1 MNIISSASPI
11 ERVFHNSTGVFHEAL
26 RFSLARSQKSLQEKP
41 KSTKSSMT
49 TTTEKRVLEV
59 GKEIAGDQSAADTL
73 YDTYVLEFTGDAEGE
88 LERFRVPSSAPVAVA
103 LREYYDAVV
112 RSHGQRG
119 RRLLVTF
126 IWDELAD
133 SCFHIAEVS
142 SADEALAKEMR
153 TKVRA
158 IFKKKGK
165 WENMPCDALDAPIDW
180 PTQHVFN
187 EQVVLDAVNPED
199 KEDSS

>member
-1 MNIISSASPI
+1 LNEFFIKTPAFFMRLCGS
-11 ERVFHNSTGVFHEAL
+11 V
-26 RFSLARSQKSLQEKP
+26 ARSQKSLQEKP

-59 GKEIAGDQSAADTL
+59 GKEIADTL
-73 YDTYVLEFTGDAEGE
+73 YDTYVLEFTGNEEGA

>member
-11 ERVFHNSTGVFHEAL
+11 ERVLHNSTGVFHEAL
-26 RFSLARSQKSLQEKP
+26 PFSVARSQKSLQEKP
-41 KSTKSSMT
+41 KLTKSSMT
-49 TTTEKRVLEV
+49 TITEKRVLEV
-59 GKEIAGDQSAADTL
+59 GKEIAGDQSAAATL
-73 YDTYVLEFTGDAEGE
+73 YDTYVLEFTGNEEGVV
-88 LERFRVPSSAPVAVA
+88 ERFRVPSSAPVAVA

-142 SADEALAKEMR
+142 TADEALTKEIAP
-153 TKVRA
+153 KVRA

-165 WENMPCDALDAPIDW
+165 WESMPCDSLDAPIDW
-180 PTQHVFN
+180 PSQHVFN
-187 EQVVLDAVNPED
+187 EQVVLDAVNPGD
-199 KEDSS
+199 NEDSL